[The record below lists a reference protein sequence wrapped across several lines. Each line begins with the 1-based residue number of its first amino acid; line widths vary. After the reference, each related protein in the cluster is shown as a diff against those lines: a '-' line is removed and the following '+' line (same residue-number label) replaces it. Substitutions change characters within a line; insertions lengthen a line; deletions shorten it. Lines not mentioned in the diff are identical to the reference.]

1 VSTITALSYL
11 IIVVRGEMMTDIK
24 FDIHIEDKKGMPR
37 VGIKVDVSYSDLTHD
52 ENHTD
57 GDGWV
62 VFEKRPTVWYVAN
75 ISKLYVNDDVID
87 TDVNIEDGD
96 SFSYIV

>member
-1 VSTITALSYL
+1 
-11 IIVVRGEMMTDIK
+11 MTDIK
-24 FDIHIEDKKGMPR
+24 FDIRIEDREGMPR
-37 VGIKVDVSYSDLTHD
+37 DGLKVNVSYSDLTHD
-52 ENHTD
+52 ENYTD

-62 VFEKRPTVWYVAN
+62 VFEKGQTTQYCAN
-75 ISKLYVNDDVID
+75 ISKLHVNGYEID

>member
-1 VSTITALSYL
+1 
-11 IIVVRGEMMTDIK
+11 MTDIK
-24 FDIHIEDKKGMPR
+24 FDIRIEDRKGMPR
-37 VGIKVDVSYSDLTHD
+37 VGLKVDVSYSDLTHD
-52 ENHTD
+52 ENYTD

-62 VFEKRPTVWYVAN
+62 VFEKRPPIWYCAN

>member
-1 VSTITALSYL
+1 
-11 IIVVRGEMMTDIK
+11 MTDIK
-24 FDIHIEDKKGMPR
+24 FDICIDDRKGIPR
-37 VGIKVDVSYSDLTHD
+37 VGLKVDVSYSDLTHD
-52 ENHTD
+52 VNYTD
-57 GDGWV
+57 GDGWAI
-62 VFEKRPTVWYVAN
+62 FEKRPTIWYCAN